1 MEEGYE
7 SEPNQGAI
15 CVCFLSYLREGI
27 EGSLEGSVGEE
38 LKT

>member
-1 MEEGYE
+1 M
-7 SEPNQGAI
+7 NQSRIRGRSV
-15 CVCFLSYLREGI
+15 CVFLSYLREGI